1 MQTSRKGIFWQA
13 CTINCQ
19 GGLGAARNWGYRAR
33 LPALSRSSRGLGHQ
47 PFTLAARV
55 RIPYGTP
62 LPLLSLC
69 FKKFFEW
76 PDTIPPLMGGAAGC
90 RAFSTIEGGQ
100 TRRRMHAK
108 QQRRLPPRP
117 SKSAAETNQAVKRQD
132 QQQKRDTRHRPGARR
147 FFHHRDRARQSV
159 APWRTALREYQ

>member
-1 MQTSRKGIFWQA
+1 MPWKGSASRK
-13 CTINCQ
+13 
-19 GGLGAARNWGYRAR
+19 
-33 LPALSRSSRGLGHQ
+33 ALKLLKSWDQRVSPFRS
-47 PFTLAARV
+47 PFLRHFPFYPSV
-55 RIPYGTP
+55 
-62 LPLLSLC
+62 

-108 QQRRLPPRP
+108 HQRRLPPRL